1 MGEGMS
7 DHVSP
12 PATAAAKRRR
22 GGGRTSGG
30 RARRREARQDKAPP
44 RLPYI
49 QRGVGVYS
57 LLDDEGLSLIEA
69 NAETILKE
77 IGMEFRDDP
86 EVLEIFRA
94 AGCDVRG
101 ERVRF
106 EPGFCRAVIQKSA
119 PRQFRQHARN
129 PAMSVEIGGANT
141 LFCPSF
147 GPPFVHDL
155 AGGRRYATLEDFR
168 NFTRLHH
175 MLASVHHSGGVVC
188 EPVDI
193 PVPVRHLDMIY
204 AHLRLNDKPFMGAV
218 TAPERALDTVEMAK
232 IVFGAGFVEAHCCL
246 YSVSNVNAPLVLDA
260 TMLGALKVYARHNQA
275 VVVSPFILAGAMS
288 PVTVAGTLSQL
299 FAEVLAGLA
308 LIQLIRPGA
317 PAVFGTFASPI
328 SMQTGAPTFGT
339 PEGMQIQFSAAALA
353 RRLGVPFHSVGALTA
368 SKVPDAQAAYE
379 SALQLQAA
387 VLAGVNFIIHATG
400 CLEGLLTMGYEKTV
414 MDADVCGALQAFA
427 KGVDL
432 SANAQALDAVREV
445 GPGNH
450 YLGCQHTQRNF
461 ETAFYRSTLAD
472 NKTFEQWRADGGH
485 WHQERAARLWR
496 KMLEDYQAPPMDEAV
511 DEALQAYMARRRE
524 EIGRGA

>member
-1 MGEGMS
+1 MS
-7 DHVSP
+7 EKRGRG
-12 PATAAAKRRR
+12 AKRTR
-22 GGGRTSGG
+22 SGG
-30 RARRREARQDKAPP
+30 RAQRRQDRQGAAPP

-49 QRGVGVYS
+49 QRQVGTYR

-69 NAETILKE
+69 NAETILAE

-86 EVLEIFRA
+86 EVLEIFRD
-94 AGCDVRG
+94 AGADVRG

-106 EPGFCRAVIQKSA
+106 EPGMCRAIIQRSA

-129 PAMSVEIGGANT
+129 PEMSVEIGGDNS

-155 AGGRRYATLEDFR
+155 EGGRRYATLEDFR
-168 NFTRLHH
+168 NFTKLHH

-188 EPVDI
+188 EPVDVA
-193 PVPVRHLDMIY
+193 VPVRHLDMIY
-204 AHLRLNDKPFMGAV
+204 THLRYNDKPFMGAV

-232 IVFGAGFVEAHCCL
+232 IVFGRDFVEENCCL

-299 FAEVLAGLA
+299 FAEVLAGLS
-308 LIQLIRPGA
+308 LVQLIRPGA

-339 PEGMQIQFSAAALA
+339 PEGMQIQFCAAALA

-379 SALQLQAA
+379 SAMQLQAA
-387 VLAGVNFIIHATG
+387 FLAGVNFIIHATG

-414 MDADVCGALQAFA
+414 MDADICGALQAFS

-432 SANAQALDAVREV
+432 SVNAQALDALREV
-445 GPGNH
+445 GPGAH
-450 YLGCQHTQRNF
+450 FLGCEHTQRNF
-461 ETAFYRSTLAD
+461 ETAFYRSSLAD
-472 NKTFEQWRADGGH
+472 NKSFEQWSEEGAV
-485 WHQERAARLWR
+485 WHQDRAAKLWR
-496 KMLEDYQAPPMDEAV
+496 QMLKDYEMPPMDEAV
-511 DEALQAYMARRRE
+511 DEALLAYMAKRRE
-524 EIGRGA
+524 EIGEGA

>member
-1 MGEGMS
+1 MS
-7 DHVSP
+7 ARPGRSE
-12 PATAAAKRRR
+12 KRV
-22 GGGRTSGG
+22 RTGG
-30 RARRREARQDKAPP
+30 RARRRQERQETAPP
-44 RLPYI
+44 RLTYI
-49 QRGVGVYS
+49 QRQVGTYR

-69 NAETILKE
+69 NAETILAE

-86 EVLEIFRA
+86 EVLEIFRE
-94 AGCDVRG
+94 AGADVRG

-106 EPGFCRAVIQKSA
+106 EPGMCRAIIQRSA

-129 PAMSVEIGGANT
+129 PEMSVEIGGDNT

-155 AGGRRYATLEDFR
+155 EGGRRYATLEDFR
-168 NFTRLHH
+168 NFTKLHH

-188 EPVDI
+188 EPVDVA
-193 PVPVRHLDMIY
+193 VPIRHLDMIY
-204 AHLRLNDKPFMGAV
+204 THLRYNDKPFMGAV

-232 IVFGAGFVEAHCCL
+232 IVFGRDFVEENCCL

-308 LIQLIRPGA
+308 LVQLIRPGA

-339 PEGMQIQFSAAALA
+339 PEGMQIQFCAAALA

-379 SALQLQAA
+379 SAMQLQAA

-414 MDADVCGALQAFA
+414 MDADICGALQAFS

-432 SANAQALDAVREV
+432 SENAQALDALREV
-445 GPGNH
+445 GPGAH
-450 YLGCQHTQRNF
+450 FLGCEHTQRNF
-461 ETAFYRSTLAD
+461 ETAFYRSPLAD
-472 NKTFEQWRADGGH
+472 NKSFEQWSEEGAV
-485 WHQERAARLWR
+485 WHHDRAAKLWR
-496 KMLEDYQAPPMDEAV
+496 RMLKDYEKPPMDEAV
-511 DEALQAYMARRRE
+511 DEALLAYMAKRRE
-524 EIGRGA
+524 EIGEGA

>member
-1 MGEGMS
+1 MS
-7 DHVSP
+7 
-12 PATAAAKRRR
+12 AKR
-22 GGGRTSGG
+22 GRSAKRTRSGG
-30 RARRREARQDKAPP
+30 RAQRRQDRQGAAPP

-49 QRGVGVYS
+49 QRGVGTYR

-69 NAETILKE
+69 NAETILAE

-86 EVLEIFRA
+86 EVLEILRG
-94 AGCDVRG
+94 AGADVRG

-106 EPGFCRAVIQKSA
+106 EPGMCRAIIQASA

-129 PAMSVEIGGANT
+129 PEMSVEIGGDNS

-155 AGGRRYATLEDFR
+155 EGGRRYATLEDFR
-168 NFTRLHH
+168 NFTKLHH

-188 EPVDI
+188 EPVDV

-204 AHLRLNDKPFMGAV
+204 THLRYNDKPFMGAV
-218 TAPERALDTVEMAK
+218 TAPERALDTVNMAK
-232 IVFGAGFVEAHCCL
+232 IVFGEDFVEENCCL

-299 FAEVLAGLA
+299 FAEVLAGLS

-339 PEGMQIQFSAAALA
+339 PEGMQIQFCAAALA

-379 SALQLQAA
+379 SAMQLQAA
-387 VLAGVNFIIHATG
+387 FLAGVNFIIHATG

-414 MDADVCGALQAFA
+414 MDADICGALQAFS

-432 SANAQALDAVREV
+432 SENAQALDALREV

-450 YLGCQHTQRNF
+450 FLGCEHTQRNF
-461 ETAFYRSTLAD
+461 ETAFYRSSLAD
-472 NKTFEQWRADGGH
+472 NKSFEQWSDEGAV
-485 WHQERAARLWR
+485 WHQDRAAKLWR
-496 KMLEDYQAPPMDEAV
+496 QMLKDYEKPPMDEAV
-511 DEALQAYMARRRE
+511 DEALLAYMAKRRE
-524 EIGRGA
+524 EIGEGGA

>member
-1 MGEGMS
+1 MS
-7 DHVSP
+7 
-12 PATAAAKRRR
+12 AKRTR
-22 GGGRTSGG
+22 SGG
-30 RARRREARQDKAPP
+30 RAQRRQERRDTAPP

-49 QRGVGVYS
+49 QRQVGTYR

-86 EVLEIFRA
+86 EVLEIWRD
-94 AGCDVRG
+94 AGADVQG

-106 EPGFCRAVIQKSA
+106 EPGMCRALIQKNA

-129 PAMSVEIGGANT
+129 PEMSVEIGGDNS

-155 AGGRRYATLEDFR
+155 EGGRRYATLEDFR
-168 NFTRLHH
+168 NFTKLHH

-188 EPVDI
+188 EPVDVA
-193 PVPVRHLDMIY
+193 VPVRHLDMIY
-204 AHLRLNDKPFMGAV
+204 THLRYNDKPFMGAV
-218 TAPERALDTVEMAK
+218 TAPERALDTVNMAK
-232 IVFGAGFVEAHCCL
+232 IVLGEDFVEENCCL

-308 LIQLIRPGA
+308 LVQLIRPGA

-339 PEGMQIQFSAAALA
+339 PEGMQIQFCAAALA
-353 RRLGVPFHSVGALTA
+353 RRLGVPFHSVGGLTA

-379 SALQLQAA
+379 SAMQLQAA
-387 VLAGVNFIIHATG
+387 FLAGVNFIIHATG

-414 MDADVCGALQAFA
+414 MDADICGALQAFS

-432 SANAQALDAVREV
+432 SENAQALDALREV

-450 YLGCQHTQRNF
+450 FLGCEHTQRNF
-461 ETAFYRSTLAD
+461 ETAFYRSSLAD
-472 NKTFEQWRADGGH
+472 NKSFEQWSDEGAV
-485 WHQERAARLWR
+485 WHQDRAAKLWR
-496 KMLEDYQAPPMDEAV
+496 QMLKDYEKPPMDEAV
-511 DEALQAYMARRRE
+511 DEALLAYMAKRRE
-524 EIGRGA
+524 EIGEGGA

>member
-1 MGEGMS
+1 MNTGRSG
-7 DHVSP
+7 
-12 PATAAAKRRR
+12 AAKR
-22 GGGRTSGG
+22 GRGG
-30 RARRREARQDKAPP
+30 RAQRRLERQETAPP

-49 QRGVGVYS
+49 RRKVGVYG
-57 LLDDEGLSLIEA
+57 LLDEEGLSLIEA

-86 EVLEIFRA
+86 EVLEIFRD

-106 EPGFCRAVIQKSA
+106 EPGFCRTVIQRSA
-119 PRQFRQHARN
+119 PSLFRQHARN
-129 PAMSVEIGGANT
+129 PAMSVEIGGANS

-155 AGGRRYATLEDFR
+155 EGGRRYATLEDFR

-175 MLASVHHSGGVVC
+175 MLPSVHHSGGVVC

-218 TAPERALDTVEMAK
+218 TAPERALDTVNMAK
-232 IVFGAGFVEAHCCL
+232 IVMGEMFVEEHCCI

-288 PVTVAGTLSQL
+288 PVTVAGTLAQL
-299 FAEVLAGLA
+299 FAEVLAGLS

-328 SMQTGAPTFGT
+328 SMQTGSPTFGT
-339 PEGMQIQFSAAALA
+339 PEGMQIQFCAAALA

-368 SKVPDAQAAYE
+368 AKVPDAQAAYE
-379 SALQLQAA
+379 SAMQLQAA
-387 VLAGVNFIIHATG
+387 FLAGVNFIIHATG

-414 MDADVCGALQAFA
+414 MDADICGALQAFSQ
-427 KGVDL
+427 GVDL
-432 SANAQALDAVREV
+432 SENAQALDAVREV
-445 GPGNH
+445 GPGAH
-450 YLGCQHTQRNF
+450 YLGCAHTQANF

-472 NKTFEQWRADGGH
+472 NKSYEQWSDEGAT
-485 WHQERAARLWR
+485 WHQERAAKLWR
-496 KMLEDYQAPPMDEAV
+496 KMLADYQPPPMDEAV
-511 DEALQAYMARRRE
+511 DEALEAYMAKRRE
-524 EIGRGA
+524 EIGEGA

>member
-1 MGEGMS
+1 MS
-7 DHVSP
+7 DRMSP
-12 PATAAAKRRR
+12 PREVAAKRARSAKR
-22 GGGRTSGG
+22 VRGG
-30 RARRREARQDKAPP
+30 RAQRQQARRDKQPP

-49 QRGVGVYS
+49 QRRVGVYS

-77 IGMEFRDDP
+77 IGMDFRDDP

-94 AGCDVRG
+94 TGCDVQG

-106 EPGFCRAVIQKSA
+106 EPGFCRAVIQRSA

-129 PAMSVEIGGANT
+129 PEMSVEIGGANS

-155 AGGRRYATLEDFR
+155 EGGRRYATLEDFR
-168 NFTRLHH
+168 NFTKLHH
-175 MLASVHHSGGVVC
+175 MLPSVHHSGGVVC

-218 TAPERALDTVEMAK
+218 TAPERALDTVNMTK
-232 IVFGAGFVEAHCCL
+232 IVLGEDFVEENCCI

-288 PVTVAGTLSQL
+288 PVTVAGTLAQL
-299 FAEVLAGLA
+299 FAEVLAGLS

-339 PEGMQIQFSAAALA
+339 PEGMQIQFCAAALA

-379 SALQLQAA
+379 SAMQLQAA
-387 VLAGVNFIIHATG
+387 FLAGVNFIIHATG

-414 MDADVCGALQAFA
+414 MDADICGALQAFA
-427 KGVDL
+427 QGVDL
-432 SANAQALDAVREV
+432 SENAQALDAVREV
-445 GPGNH
+445 GPGAH
-450 YLGCQHTQRNF
+450 YLGCEHTQRNF

-472 NKTFEQWRADGGH
+472 NKTFEQWRMEGSV
-485 WHQERAARLWR
+485 WHHERAARLWR
-496 KMLEDYQAPPMDEAV
+496 KMLADYEPPPMDPAV
-511 DEALQAYMARRRE
+511 DEALQAYMAKRRE
-524 EIGRGA
+524 EIGRGE

>member
-1 MGEGMS
+1 MS
-7 DHVSP
+7 
-12 PATAAAKRRR
+12 AKRTR
-22 GGGRTSGG
+22 SGG
-30 RARRREARQDKAPP
+30 RAQRRQERQGTAAP

-49 QRGVGVYS
+49 QRGVGTYR

-86 EVLEIFRA
+86 EVLEIWRD
-94 AGCDVRG
+94 AGADVQG

-106 EPGFCRAVIQKSA
+106 EPGMCRALIQKNA

-129 PAMSVEIGGANT
+129 PEMSVEIGGDNS

-155 AGGRRYATLEDFR
+155 EGGRRYATLEDFR
-168 NFTRLHH
+168 NFTKLHH
-175 MLASVHHSGGVVC
+175 MLPSVHHSGGVVC
-188 EPVDI
+188 EPVDVA
-193 PVPVRHLDMIY
+193 VPVRHLDMIY
-204 AHLRLNDKPFMGAV
+204 THLRYNDKPFMGAV
-218 TAPERALDTVEMAK
+218 TAPERALDTVNMAK
-232 IVFGAGFVEAHCCL
+232 IVFGEDFVEENCCL

-308 LIQLIRPGA
+308 LVQLIRPGA

-339 PEGMQIQFSAAALA
+339 PEGMQIQFCAAALA

-379 SALQLQAA
+379 SAMQLQAA
-387 VLAGVNFIIHATG
+387 FLAGVNFIIHATG

-414 MDADVCGALQAFA
+414 MDADICGALQAFS

-432 SANAQALDAVREV
+432 SENAQALDALREV

-450 YLGCQHTQRNF
+450 FLGCEHTQRNF
-461 ETAFYRSTLAD
+461 ETAFYRSSLAD
-472 NKTFEQWRADGGH
+472 NKSFEQWSDEGAV
-485 WHQERAARLWR
+485 WHQDRAAKLWR
-496 KMLEDYQAPPMDEAV
+496 QMLKDYEKPPMDEAV
-511 DEALQAYMARRRE
+511 DEALLAYMAKRRE
-524 EIGRGA
+524 EIGEGGA

>member
-1 MGEGMS
+1 MS
-7 DHVSP
+7 ARPGRSE
-12 PATAAAKRRR
+12 KRV
-22 GGGRTSGG
+22 RTGG
-30 RARRREARQDKAPP
+30 RAQRRQDRQGTPPP
-44 RLPYI
+44 RLTYI
-49 QRGVGVYS
+49 QRQVGTYR

-69 NAETILKE
+69 NAETILAE

-86 EVLEIFRA
+86 EVLEIFRD
-94 AGCDVRG
+94 AGADVKG

-106 EPGFCRAVIQKSA
+106 EPGMCRAIIQKSA

-129 PAMSVEIGGANT
+129 PEMSVEIGGDNT

-155 AGGRRYATLEDFR
+155 EGGRRYATLEDFR
-168 NFTRLHH
+168 NFTKLHH

-188 EPVDI
+188 EPVDVA
-193 PVPVRHLDMIY
+193 VPVRHLDMIY
-204 AHLRLNDKPFMGAV
+204 THLRLNDKPFMGAV

-232 IVFGAGFVEAHCCL
+232 IVFGRDFVEENCCL

-288 PVTVAGTLSQL
+288 PVTVAGTLAQL

-308 LIQLIRPGA
+308 LVQLIRPGA

-339 PEGMQIQFSAAALA
+339 PEGMQIQFCAAALA

-379 SALQLQAA
+379 SAMQLQAA

-414 MDADVCGALQAFA
+414 MDADICGALQAFS

-432 SANAQALDAVREV
+432 SVNAQALDALREV
-445 GPGNH
+445 GPGAH
-450 YLGCQHTQRNF
+450 FLGCEHTQRNF
-461 ETAFYRSTLAD
+461 ETAFYRSPLAD
-472 NKTFEQWRADGGH
+472 NKSFEQWSDEGAV
-485 WHQERAARLWR
+485 WHHDRAAKLWR
-496 KMLEDYQAPPMDEAV
+496 QMLKDYEKPPMDEAV
-511 DEALQAYMARRRE
+511 DEALLAYMAKRRE
-524 EIGRGA
+524 EIGAGG

>member
-1 MGEGMS
+1 MS
-7 DHVSP
+7 
-12 PATAAAKRRR
+12 AKRTR
-22 GGGRTSGG
+22 SGG
-30 RARRREARQDKAPP
+30 RAQRRQERQGTAAP

-49 QRGVGVYS
+49 QRGVGTYR

-86 EVLEIFRA
+86 EVLEIWRD
-94 AGCDVRG
+94 AGADVQG

-106 EPGFCRAVIQKSA
+106 EPGMCRALIQKNA

-129 PAMSVEIGGANT
+129 PEMSVEIGGDNS

-155 AGGRRYATLEDFR
+155 EGGRRYATLEDFR
-168 NFTRLHH
+168 NFTKLHH
-175 MLASVHHSGGVVC
+175 MLPSVHHSGGVVC
-188 EPVDI
+188 EPVDVA
-193 PVPVRHLDMIY
+193 VPVRHLDMIY
-204 AHLRLNDKPFMGAV
+204 THLRYNDKPFMGAV
-218 TAPERALDTVEMAK
+218 TAPERALDTVNMAK
-232 IVFGAGFVEAHCCL
+232 IVLGEDFVEENCCL

-308 LIQLIRPGA
+308 LVQLIRPGA

-339 PEGMQIQFSAAALA
+339 PEGMQIQFCAAALA

-379 SALQLQAA
+379 SAMQLQAA
-387 VLAGVNFIIHATG
+387 FLAGVNFIIHATG

-414 MDADVCGALQAFA
+414 MDADICGALQAFS

-432 SANAQALDAVREV
+432 SENAQALDALREV

-450 YLGCQHTQRNF
+450 FLGCEHTQRNF
-461 ETAFYRSTLAD
+461 ETAFYRSSLAD
-472 NKTFEQWRADGGH
+472 NKSFEQWSDEGAV
-485 WHQERAARLWR
+485 WHQDRAAKLWR
-496 KMLEDYQAPPMDEAV
+496 QMLKDYEKPPMDEAV
-511 DEALQAYMARRRE
+511 DEALLAYMAKRRE
-524 EIGRGA
+524 EIGEGGA

>member
-1 MGEGMS
+1 MPDDGRGSEA
-7 DHVSP
+7 P
-12 PATAAAKRRR
+12 EARR
-22 GGGRTSGG
+22 GRAGG
-30 RARRREARQDKAPP
+30 RAERRRARGGAKTP

-49 QRGVGVYS
+49 QRRVGVFE
-57 LLDDEGLSLIEA
+57 LLDEEGLSLIER

-86 EVLEIFRA
+86 EVLEIWRQ
-94 AGCDVRG
+94 AGAEVKG

-106 EPGFCRAVIQKSA
+106 DPGMCRSLIQASA

-129 PAMSVEIGGANT
+129 PEMSVEIGGANS

-155 AGGRRYATLEDFR
+155 EAGRRYATMEDFR
-168 NFTRLHH
+168 NLTRLHH
-175 MLASVHHSGGVVC
+175 LLPSVHHSGGVVC
-188 EPVDI
+188 EPVDV
-193 PVPVRHLDMIY
+193 PVPLRHLEMVY

-218 TAPERALDTVEMAK
+218 TAPERSLDTVEMAK
-232 IVFGAGFVEAHCCL
+232 IVFGEAFVEENCCI

-339 PEGMQIQFSAAALA
+339 PEGMQIQFCAAALA

-368 SKVPDAQAAYE
+368 AKVPDAQAAYE

-387 VLAGVNFIIHATG
+387 FLAGVNFIIHATG

-414 MDADVCGALQAFA
+414 MDADICGALQAFA
-427 KGVDL
+427 EGVDL
-432 SANAQALDAVREV
+432 SENAQALDAVREV
-445 GPGNH
+445 GPGSH
-450 YLGCQHTQRNF
+450 YLGCAHTQANF
-461 ETAFYRSTLAD
+461 ETAFYRSPLAD
-472 NKTFEQWRADGGH
+472 NKTFEQWSAEGGR
-485 WHQERAARLWR
+485 WHQERAAKAWR
-496 KMLEDYQAPPMDEAV
+496 KLLADYEPPPMDEAV
-511 DEALQAYMARRRE
+511 DEALQAYMAKRRE
-524 EIGRGA
+524 EIGVAPGKSGV

>member
-1 MGEGMS
+1 MS
-7 DHVSP
+7 
-12 PATAAAKRRR
+12 AKR
-22 GGGRTSGG
+22 GRSAKRTRSGG
-30 RARRREARQDKAPP
+30 RAQRRRDRQGAAPP

-49 QRGVGVYS
+49 QRQVGTYR

-69 NAETILKE
+69 NAETILAE

-86 EVLEIFRA
+86 EVLEIFRE
-94 AGCDVRG
+94 AGADVKG

-106 EPGFCRAVIQKSA
+106 EPGMCRAIIQRSA

-129 PAMSVEIGGANT
+129 PEMSVEIGGDNT

-155 AGGRRYATLEDFR
+155 EGGRRYATLEDFR
-168 NFTRLHH
+168 NFTKLHH

-188 EPVDI
+188 EPVDVA
-193 PVPVRHLDMIY
+193 VPIRHLDMIY
-204 AHLRLNDKPFMGAV
+204 THLRYNDKPFMGAV

-232 IVFGAGFVEAHCCL
+232 IVFGRDFVEENCCL

-299 FAEVLAGLA
+299 FAEVLAGLS
-308 LIQLIRPGA
+308 LVQLIRPGA

-339 PEGMQIQFSAAALA
+339 PEGMQIQFCAAALA

-379 SALQLQAA
+379 SAMQLQAA
-387 VLAGVNFIIHATG
+387 FLAGVNFIIHATG

-414 MDADVCGALQAFA
+414 MDADICGALQAFS

-432 SANAQALDAVREV
+432 SVNAQALDALREV

-450 YLGCQHTQRNF
+450 FLGCEHTQRNF
-461 ETAFYRSTLAD
+461 ETAFYRSSLAD
-472 NKTFEQWRADGGH
+472 NKSFEQWSEEGGV
-485 WHQERAARLWR
+485 WHQDRAAKLWR
-496 KMLEDYQAPPMDEAV
+496 QMLKDYEKPPMDEAV
-511 DEALQAYMARRRE
+511 DEALLAYMAKRRE
-524 EIGRGA
+524 EIGEGA